1 MRGEVGLGK
10 RHGKESI
17 SENSISHV
25 SPQLLPMP
33 IHTDSTLHV
42 CTRHIN
48 RNIQVHII
56 SHDNG
61 PHTPTGT

>member
-1 MRGEVGLGK
+1 MERKGNQK
-10 RHGKESI
+10 SC
-17 SENSISHV
+17 V
-25 SPQLLPMP
+25 SSSLPMP